1 MIARTHQVPQAKHLP
16 NIVLT
21 AAMHTP
27 LPLWVRLCRAASLEA
42 RQLYLQERTRLA
54 PDTL

>member
-1 MIARTHQVPQAKHLP
+1 VPQAKHLP

-27 LPLWVRLCRAASLEA
+27 LPLWVTNCRATSLNA
-42 RQLYLQERTRLA
+42 RQ
-54 PDTL
+54 